1 MSTDL
6 LRAVEADEI
15 VTGLRKHLTQE
26 DIATGVG
33 VSERAVRDWGNAG
46 ATVRPSNY
54 LGLAQVRDIVVTLAY
69 SLTDQGVRQR
79 LLAPNRVLDRRT
91 PLQVLHDGHP
101 EQVLDAA
108 NAFVQGVY
116 L

>member
-1 MSTDL
+1 MSVSL
-6 LRAVEADEI
+6 VQAVEADDI
-15 VTGLRKHLTQE
+15 VIGLRKYLTQG

-33 VSERAVRDWGNAG
+33 VSERAVRDWGNHRVE
-46 ATVRPSNY
+46 VRPRNY
-54 LGLAQVRDIVVTLAY
+54 VSLAHVRDVVVTLSD
-69 SLTDQGVRQR
+69 SLTSRGVRQW
-79 LLAPNRVLDRRT
+79 LLAPNRILDRRT